1 MGPTLATEIPLHLN
15 LNPANYLKKLSF
27 MFPAINV
34 HEVQDCI
41 MNLNITKPRLGFQQD
56 Y

>member
-1 MGPTLATEIPLHLN
+1 
-15 LNPANYLKKLSF
+15 
-27 MFPAINV
+27 MFRAINV